1 MGRRQAMKSVWN
13 NEDGWALVLGL
24 GLFLL
29 ALGPIVGM
37 DVLGWAVATQVWR
50 EPVRAIQPVSKG
62 YASWGG
68 GAALGLTF
76 LFLLGVLTVAVML
89 MGGKVRRFVP
99 AFTVVFGLSF
109 LCWGLGH
116 WVYIAATPDKRPA
129 WGVSWS
135 LGLTG
140 EAGYLLALIAGLL
153 LGNFWPKAAATL
165 QEAIRPEWYI
175 KTAIV
180 VMGAAVGVKAAE
192 ASGLAAAILFRGFA
206 AIVEAYL
213 IYWALVYFVARRYFG
228 FSREWAAPLASGI
241 SICGVSAAIATGA
254 AIRARPVVPI
264 LVSSLVVIF
273 SVVELLILP
282 WIASHLLVHEPLVA
296 AAWMGLAVKTDGA
309 AVASGAI
316 TEALVYA
323 QASSSGLY
331 YDRGWMLMTTT
342 TVKVFIDIFIGIWAF
357 LLAIIWTCAIDPKPG
372 ERLPLRAIWERFPKF
387 VLGYLATFAL
397 ALILAHTLTHR
408 GGELKTA
415 IEQVDIFRR
424 LFFVLTFFTIGMTS
438 NFRKLR
444 EEGLARL
451 ALVYVI
457 CLFGFILWI
466 GLAISWLFFH
476 GVYPPIV
483 QGD

>member
-1 MGRRQAMKSVWN
+1 MKSAWN

-24 GLFLL
+24 GLFAL
-29 ALGPIVGM
+29 ALGSIAGM
-37 DVLGWAVATQVWR
+37 DVLGWAVTTQLWR
-50 EPVRAIQPVSKG
+50 EPVQALRPVSKT

-68 GAALGLTF
+68 SVALGLTF
-76 LFLLGVLTVAVML
+76 LFLLGVLTTAVTV
-89 MGGKVRRFVP
+89 MGGQWRRFVP
-99 AFTVVFGLSF
+99 SFVVVFGLSF
-109 LCWGLGH
+109 LCWWLGH
-116 WVYIAATPDKRPA
+116 WVYIAATPDKRET
-129 WGVSWS
+129 WGLSWS

-140 EAGYLLALIAGLL
+140 EAGYLLALVVGLL
-153 LGNFWPKAAATL
+153 LGNLWPSVARAM

-213 IYWALVYFVARRYFG
+213 IYWALVYFLARRYFG
-228 FSREWAAPLASGI
+228 LSREWAAPLASGI

-273 SVVELLILP
+273 SVVELLVLP
-282 WIASHLLVHEPLVA
+282 WVASHLLLHEPLVA

-316 TEALVYA
+316 TEALFQARLSTHDVSYA
-323 QASSSGLY
+323 T
-331 YDRGWMLMTTT
+331 GWMLMTTT

-357 LLAIIWTCAIDPKPG
+357 VLAVIWTCAIDPRPG
-372 ERLPLRAIWERFPKF
+372 ERLPLQAIWERFPKF

-397 ALILAHTLTHR
+397 GLILANTLTQR
-408 GGELKTA
+408 GAELKTA
-415 IEQVDIFRR
+415 IEEVDIFRR
-424 LFFVLTFFTIGMTS
+424 LFFVMTFFTIGMTS

-444 EEGLARL
+444 EEGLMRL
-451 ALVYVI
+451 ALIYI
-457 CLFGFILWI
+457 LCLFGFILWI

-476 GVYPPIV
+476 GVYPPMV
-483 QGD
+483 KSS